1 MLCTKI
7 VLLFLFWHSKNICT
21 QDVVNLYF
29 SWNSM
34 NNLLSYCGLT
44 DARMRASE
52 KDLPVIT
59 EFIPFR
65 LPVSNG
71 YQIVKLCSSSWLLTS
86 LIILSLKASAVISSI
101 SWLNFCK
108 FRILFNMQSFG
119 NGLLLMSHWVDVFL
133 LGKKFKSSGLTW
145 VCPREKVLRMI

>member
-1 MLCTKI
+1 MSSCLYSEEATTFDKI
-7 VLLFLFWHSKNICT
+7 ENLPFILTLGFSENLNFRIKNIICL
-21 QDVVNLYF
+21 Q
-29 SWNSM
+29 
-34 NNLLSYCGLT
+34 
-44 DARMRASE
+44 A
-52 KDLPVIT
+52 VINYWIIQ
-59 EFIPFR
+59 FLPFR

-101 SWLNFCK
+101 SRLNFCK

-145 VCPREKVLRMI
+145 VCPREKVLRII